1 MHSHVVI
8 WGSDERLRI
17 RNFNDLIASCN
28 SVDTTILKLS
38 KRIVDRC
45 FSSGSK
51 LIIDFVIS
59 FEYSTT
65 RVRLST
71 RLSHGWKRERQR
83 QRQRQGREERQR

>member
-71 RLSHGWKRERQR
+71 RLSQTCGNW
-83 QRQRQGREERQR
+83 